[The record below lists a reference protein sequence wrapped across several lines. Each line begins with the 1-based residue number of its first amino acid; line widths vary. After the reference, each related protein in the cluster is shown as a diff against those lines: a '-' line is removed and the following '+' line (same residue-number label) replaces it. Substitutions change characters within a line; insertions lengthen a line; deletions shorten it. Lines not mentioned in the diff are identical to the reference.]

1 LLGYPTQAL
10 RRSQAARTLAQRL
23 SHSHSLAAAL
33 NWAAFLHQHR
43 SERQA
48 AQEQVEA
55 LIALAN
61 EHGFPYWLAEGMILR
76 GWVLAEQGQAEEGMA
91 LIRQGLSAYRATGAE
106 LFRTYWL
113 ALLAEACRTAA
124 QTEAGLHTLGEAL
137 AMVDKTGERVY
148 EAELYRLKGEFT
160 LRRSPEHHTEA
171 ETCFRQAL
179 EVARRQQ
186 AKSWEL
192 RAAIS
197 LGRLW
202 QRQGKHAEAR
212 VLLALVYGWFT
223 EGFDTADLQEARA
236 LLVEL
241 QR

>member
-1 LLGYPTQAL
+1 ML
-10 RRSQAARTLAQRL
+10 
-23 SHSHSLAAAL
+23 
-33 NWAAFLHQHR
+33 
-43 SERQA
+43 
-48 AQEQVEA
+48 
-55 LIALAN
+55 ALAN
-61 EHGFPYWLAEGMILR
+61 EHGFPYWLAEGTILQ
-76 GWVLAEQGQAEEGMA
+76 GWALAEHGQAEKGIA
-91 LIRQGLSAYRATGAE
+91 RIRQGLSAYQATGAE

-113 ALLAEACRTAA
+113 ALLAEAYGTVA
-124 QTEAGLHTLGEAL
+124 QTEAGLHTLDEAL

-197 LGRLW
+197 LSRLW
-202 QRQGKHAEAR
+202 QRQDKRAEAHE
-212 VLLALVYGWFT
+212 LLASIYGWFT